1 MILIIPLIFGALGV
15 AVGSVVGALTTHA
28 MGEEDRQAAKYH
40 RQIANELTE
49 KYTNLQ
55 SKYYELSDETKRQI
69 KGLINQVALSE
80 VEKDCLRLAVRLQ
93 QNLIDLM
100 WEIDKEPTK
109 LALKEFI
116 NAVDLTNNVL
126 CQLNEELIIVPIGYY
141 VRNLEHAVF
150 REIIKNGQI
159 SQPITQE
166 EKKMNNSPKNFTSQ
180 DFELTHHRI
189 YDIGTR
195 LLKYLQELRA
205 GRMSEGDKTKGLQS
219 IEDEITKSLNTLVG
233 QKYQVAV
240 IAAMNAGKSTFL
252 NAIIGADV
260 LASGSEACTVCRT
273 DIRQIAVGQTPR
285 LLEYRQGEEDP
296 LVLIQGKPED
306 IKQKFLERTYEI
318 RHNNNSEDIV
328 RFELEH
334 PVEAINQIPSLTGFT
349 LIDAPGPNEWESVRF
364 NTTVLKQNALELM
377 RTCDVI
383 LFILDYTSYQDNTNS
398 ELLQDLI
405 EKRREFIA
413 SNRGQIYFILNKVDQ
428 KTARARPIDQ
438 VIEDLRKT
446 LSDFAIPE
454 PIIYPVS
461 SWQGLL
467 AKLIQNN
474 TATKEHKAD
483 FNNFFL
489 SRYIK
494 FDEDGEALV
503 PKLIDI
509 APMALHESG
518 IITIENAVIQAIVHH
533 AGCNLLSEV
542 VSTLKKYAQAIDH
555 SLITEIRGWELD
567 IKELEQKIEEYKKHS
582 EFARKQVG
590 TVKKS
595 VEDQKQVLIKIFSQ
609 EINEF
614 AKIIKQKIQ
623 TEIDRVASESQ
634 SEESSSNQDL
644 LTYLWNKFGSLVKAS
659 SNSDPYKMRFDNSQD
674 AQKVAQT
681 INDYCGP
688 LIQDFWIYTQDRL
701 IRKGTTIREE
711 LVEKIQKEIQIISDQ
726 LSQYIGEALEVK
738 LDNNPIQF
746 PKFEFSIMDKQ
757 IQEQQEISRKNKK
770 TRTKNPG
777 CEKSTAYEGVVSK
790 KTVYY
795 YEIDLH
801 LTSQAIQEKID
812 IQIEEKLKM
821 LEHVIKKQVIQDFQK
836 AEKQINEYID
846 RFQSGF
852 DYLIEQRAI
861 REVEAPEIIANL
873 ESQRIQLSEYLHQ
886 LISI

>member
-55 SKYYELSDETKRQI
+55 SKYYELSDETKKQI

-141 VRNLEHAVF
+141 VSNLERAVF

-383 LFILDYTSYQDNTNS
+383 LFILDYTSYQD
-398 ELLQDLI
+398 
-405 EKRREFIA
+405 IA
-413 SNRGQIYFILNKVDQ
+413 VCD
-428 KTARARPIDQ
+428 
-438 VIEDLRKT
+438 
-446 LSDFAIPE
+446 
-454 PIIYPVS
+454 
-461 SWQGLL
+461 
-467 AKLIQNN
+467 
-474 TATKEHKAD
+474 
-483 FNNFFL
+483 
-489 SRYIK
+489 
-494 FDEDGEALV
+494 
-503 PKLIDI
+503 
-509 APMALHESG
+509 
-518 IITIENAVIQAIVHH
+518 
-533 AGCNLLSEV
+533 
-542 VSTLKKYAQAIDH
+542 
-555 SLITEIRGWELD
+555 
-567 IKELEQKIEEYKKHS
+567 
-582 EFARKQVG
+582 
-590 TVKKS
+590 
-595 VEDQKQVLIKIFSQ
+595 
-609 EINEF
+609 
-614 AKIIKQKIQ
+614 
-623 TEIDRVASESQ
+623 
-634 SEESSSNQDL
+634 
-644 LTYLWNKFGSLVKAS
+644 
-659 SNSDPYKMRFDNSQD
+659 
-674 AQKVAQT
+674 
-681 INDYCGP
+681 
-688 LIQDFWIYTQDRL
+688 
-701 IRKGTTIREE
+701 
-711 LVEKIQKEIQIISDQ
+711 
-726 LSQYIGEALEVK
+726 
-738 LDNNPIQF
+738 
-746 PKFEFSIMDKQ
+746 
-757 IQEQQEISRKNKK
+757 
-770 TRTKNPG
+770 
-777 CEKSTAYEGVVSK
+777 
-790 KTVYY
+790 
-795 YEIDLH
+795 
-801 LTSQAIQEKID
+801 
-812 IQIEEKLKM
+812 
-821 LEHVIKKQVIQDFQK
+821 
-836 AEKQINEYID
+836 
-846 RFQSGF
+846 
-852 DYLIEQRAI
+852 
-861 REVEAPEIIANL
+861 
-873 ESQRIQLSEYLHQ
+873 
-886 LISI
+886 